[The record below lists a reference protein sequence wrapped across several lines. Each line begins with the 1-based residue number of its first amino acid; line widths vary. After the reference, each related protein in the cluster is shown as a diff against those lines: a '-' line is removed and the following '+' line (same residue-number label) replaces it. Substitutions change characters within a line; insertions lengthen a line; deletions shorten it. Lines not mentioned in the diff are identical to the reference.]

1 MMSVENE
8 AAGGQLSEASEAS
21 EARDE
26 ARECVRLFCDT
37 VAELDR
43 IYERHA
49 DWIVRMAMLTV
60 EVAASSPPSASDAG
74 GEGAAER
81 DGDKL
86 AALAEQA
93 RAAAERGI
101 QSYAVR
107 PPETGADAEGDDGG
121 PDVFCREVR
130 RTLILALQNS
140 LSSQQ
145 VLNQLGVGMVGA
157 CGDYLLTPRAPASKD
172 GGSQADSK

>member
-1 MMSVENE
+1 MMSVEKLPE
-8 AAGGQLSEASEAS
+8 DIQVSEASET
-21 EARDE
+21 RDE

-37 VAELDR
+37 VDELNR

-49 DWIVRMAMLTV
+49 DWILQTAMVTAK
-60 EVAASSPPSASDAG
+60 AASSSPPSGSDAG
-74 GEGAAER
+74 GEGAAGR

-86 AALAEQA
+86 ASLAEQA

-101 QSYAVR
+101 QSHAVQ

-130 RTLILALQNS
+130 QMLILALKNS
-140 LSSQQ
+140 LSGQQ
-145 VLNQLGVGMVGA
+145 ALNQLGLATVGA
-157 CGDYLLTPRAPASKD
+157 CVEHLFSPRATASKG
-172 GGSQADSK
+172 GGS